1 MQPAPSSIQAWLS
14 QYPGLQQLLPLLDP
28 NSTDE
33 EFDEALESHILD
45 AVRWLEDN
53 ANSLHGDNEDSL
65 STTLAGRISMKQL
78 IDACRETNTRG
89 HVDITIKV
97 ISTPRKRLGEAKI
110 YAGYAYHEQGIRQLV
125 GRYSTGRDRS
135 GYMFCYFKVPDIK
148 EKMEK
153 LQAECDVRKPC
164 GQSAESIRRKEKW
177 TFETRHIHTS
187 GEELRVI
194 HFGINLHI
202 PTGQAQRAKNRGG

>member
-78 IDACRETNTRG
+78 IDAGRETNTRG

-125 GRYSTGRDRS
+125 ERYSTGRDRS

-148 EKMEK
+148 GKMEK
-153 LQAECDVRKPC
+153 LQADCDVRKPC
-164 GQSAESIRRKEKW
+164 RQRAESIRHQEK
-177 TFETRHIHTS
+177 
-187 GEELRVI
+187 
-194 HFGINLHI
+194 
-202 PTGQAQRAKNRGG
+202 